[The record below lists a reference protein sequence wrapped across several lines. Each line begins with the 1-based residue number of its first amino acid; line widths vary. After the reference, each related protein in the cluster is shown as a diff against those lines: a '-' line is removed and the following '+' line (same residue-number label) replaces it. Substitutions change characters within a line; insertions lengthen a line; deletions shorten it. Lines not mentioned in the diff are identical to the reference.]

1 MAKYTFGEIA
11 INQMNNRRKLEEEQK
26 QFNEKMAEETRQANL
41 LTAFRNQQIEIDRQR
56 NAIMEQNNAN
66 ENAYRLNTLAETK
79 RMNDIEAGTPK
90 SLGGGVVYDPNTG
103 KIKDYNPP
111 APRAPK
117 YTKSYQPDPD
127 RPGWEKEFLFDPETN
142 NTVWTGGFRKTS
154 GSGGS
159 NGFGYSDKSKATI
172 AKNLDRLKVFSD
184 NLTKQAEEKE
194 IVYTTVDNKGN
205 TLETIMPKSEYRS
218 KAQGLLKQTMAEAGV
233 PMSGKVIYTIKKS
246 IQNYDNLSA
255 DEKIK
260 EVDDAVGDL
269 VKNRI
274 IDETQGE
281 LARQWIRVTTR

>member
-66 ENAYRLNTLAETK
+66 ENIYKQGMLA
-79 RMNDIEAGTPK
+79 NDTAITNYNLQKPYEVGDYATGGIFGNKMTRVKEATPK
-90 SLGGGVVYDPNTG
+90 DTYEQATTFQDTDGTWKTRAFNKATRQWETIGDVKPTG
-103 KIKDYNPP
+103 TKQLNGYGYN
-111 APRAPK
+111 
-117 YTKSYQPDPD
+117 
-127 RPGWEKEFLFDPETN
+127 
-142 NTVWTGGFRKTS
+142 
-154 GSGGS
+154 
-159 NGFGYSDKSKATI
+159 DKSKATI

>member
-66 ENAYRLNTLAETK
+66 ENIYKQGMLA
-79 RMNDIEAGTPK
+79 NDTAITNYNLQKPYEVGDYAIGGIFGDKMTRVKEATPK
-90 SLGGGVVYDPNTG
+90 
-103 KIKDYNPP
+103 
-111 APRAPK
+111 APK